1 MQQPHY
7 GVSWP
12 SGGVLS
18 GSNKAKFIL
27 AHSKQKGKTMILS
40 AEIQSGS
47 FTIDI
52 FLISILFSL
61 GGGFAMDSGV
71 QMRRAAMMDDDMD
84 SNGTE
89 DKEGGSGNRTMPSSC
104 GQPIC
109 SSSGAARVAK
119 NLISFLLVIGA
130 SGAHEETFLLTCKV
144 LARLIG
150 ASQNG
155 LRLGHIAD
163 EEQLTTLLRMAASA
177 NGQPTQLWLNHAIYC
192 LLIDYLRATSSNK
205 SNMIASGDS
214 GGATKSCSVNSMFT
228 HGATGSRYD
237 DILRSVGSEPEA
249 GSSGINGAGSGPS
262 GHMNS
267 TGSSSSGTLSYLKSK
282 MKMGQVSKKLPPM
295 TVPPELLAY
304 EQAKLAAE
312 SLKVDQHVDDLLEL
326 FENPNSE
333 SVPPVLKK
341 AWPSISRYEMHLNKF
356 IVPKNNFVYLHI
368 TV

>member
-1 MQQPHY
+1 
-7 GVSWP
+7 
-12 SGGVLS
+12 
-18 GSNKAKFIL
+18 
-27 AHSKQKGKTMILS
+27 
-40 AEIQSGS
+40 
-47 FTIDI
+47 
-52 FLISILFSL
+52 
-61 GGGFAMDSGV
+61 
-71 QMRRAAMMDDDMD
+71 MMDDEMD
-84 SNGTE
+84 SNGPD
-89 DKEGGSGNRTMPSSC
+89 DKDGGNGSRTMPSSC

-214 GGATKSCSVNSMFT
+214 GGASKSCSVNSMFT

-249 GSSGINGAGSGPS
+249 GSSGINGAGSSPS
-262 GHMNS
+262 SHMNS
-267 TGSSSSGTLSYLKSK
+267 TGSSSSNTLSFFKSK

-295 TVPPELLAY
+295 AVPPELLAY

-341 AWPSISRYEMHLNKF
+341 AWPSISRYDL
-356 IVPKNNFVYLHI
+356 
-368 TV
+368 